1 MASTRV
7 ISIRGRQRVER
18 LGLYFA
24 LIGQRRR
31 SVYQQFSGEIELADL
46 CTCTFDWTPDF
57 VVTRSANCVIDQHRK
72 QAIDE
77 EWRDAG

>member
-1 MASTRV
+1 MPRTRLTV
-7 ISIRGRQRVER
+7 VSGRQRVER

-24 LIGQRRR
+24 VIAGKRR
-31 SVYQQFSGEIELADL
+31 SVYQQLDGKIELADL
-46 CTCTFDWTPDF
+46 CSCRVDWTPDF
-57 VVTRSANCVIDQHRK
+57 EVERSPACVIDQHRK